1 MWPKHFHVIKYV
13 LTNPCIKKLGNHYHV
28 TVESQVKSSIRIK
41 ATKARG
47 HLAKG

>member
-1 MWPKHFHVIKYV
+1 MWPKHFRVIKYV
-13 LTNPCIKKLGNHYHV
+13 LTNPGIKKWGNHYHV
-28 TVESQVKSSIRIK
+28 TVESSIRIK